1 MKLKLQ
7 MYTTIRVEF
16 LKLFCTIIFRLSL
29 KQIFKMKKIV
39 LTVFVLIFFSPAL
52 FSQNKDEFAI
62 HAVMDEQI
70 KAWNNGNIDAF
81 MQTYWKS
88 DSLLF
93 VGSKGPTYGWQT
105 TLEGY
110 KKRYPDTVAMG
121 KLDFEILQI
130 KSLSAEYSFVLGKWH
145 LKRTIGDAGGYFT
158 LLFRKIN
165 DKWLIVVDHT
175 S

>member
-1 MKLKLQ
+1 
-7 MYTTIRVEF
+7 
-16 LKLFCTIIFRLSL
+16 
-29 KQIFKMKKIV
+29 MKKYFTLLL
-39 LTVFVLIFFSPAL
+39 LTGSFIITLHAQS
-52 FSQNKDEFAI
+52 KDELAI
-62 HAVMDEQI
+62 RAVMDEQI
-70 KAWNNGNIDAF
+70 KTWNSGNIDAF

-110 KKRYPDTVAMG
+110 KKRYPDTITMG

-130 KSLSAEYSFVLGKWH
+130 KPLSAEYSFVLGKWH

-165 DKWLIVVDHT
+165 GNWLIVADHT

>member
-1 MKLKLQ
+1 
-7 MYTTIRVEF
+7 
-16 LKLFCTIIFRLSL
+16 
-29 KQIFKMKKIV
+29 MKKYFI
-39 LTVFVLIFFSPAL
+39 LAFVTTFFSVAS
-52 FSQNKDEFAI
+52 FAQSKDELAI
-62 HAVMDEQI
+62 RSVMDVQV
-70 KAWNNGNIDAF
+70 KAWNSEDLDAF

-93 VGSKGPTYGWQT
+93 VGLKGPSYGWQN

-110 KKRYPDTVAMG
+110 KKRYPDTVSMG
-121 KLDFEILQI
+121 KLDFKILQI
-130 KSLSAEYSFVLGKWH
+130 KSLSSEYSFVLGKWH

-165 DKWLIVVDHT
+165 GKWLIVVDHT

>member
-1 MKLKLQ
+1 
-7 MYTTIRVEF
+7 
-16 LKLFCTIIFRLSL
+16 
-29 KQIFKMKKIV
+29 MKKYSA
-39 LTVFVLIFFSPAL
+39 LVFPITFFSVAL
-52 FSQNKDEFAI
+52 FGQNKDELEI
-62 HAVMDEQI
+62 RAVMDEQV
-70 KAWNNGNIDAF
+70 KTWNNGNIDAF

-93 VGSKGPTYGWQT
+93 LGSKGPSYGWQK

-110 KKRYPDTVAMG
+110 KRRYPDTVSMG

-130 KSLSAEYSFVLGKWH
+130 KSLSSEYSFVLGKWH
-145 LKRTIGDAGGYFT
+145 LKRTMGDAGGYFT

-165 DKWLIVVDHT
+165 GKWLIIADHT

>member
-1 MKLKLQ
+1 M
-7 MYTTIRVEF
+7 
-16 LKLFCTIIFRLSL
+16 
-29 KQIFKMKKIV
+29 MKKF
-39 LTVFVLIFFSPAL
+39 LSTVFVLIFFSLAL
-52 FSQNKDEFAI
+52 FSQSKDELAI
-62 HAVMDEQI
+62 RAVMDEQI
-70 KAWNNGNIDAF
+70 KTWNSGNIDAF

-93 VGSKGPTYGWQT
+93 VGSKGPTYGWQN
-105 TLEGY
+105 TLDGY
-110 KKRYPDTVAMG
+110 KKRYPDTATMG

-130 KSLSAEYSFVLGKWH
+130 KLLSPEYSFVLGKWY
-145 LKRTIGDAGGYFT
+145 LKRTIGDAGGHFT

>member
-1 MKLKLQ
+1 
-7 MYTTIRVEF
+7 
-16 LKLFCTIIFRLSL
+16 
-29 KQIFKMKKIV
+29 MKKYSA
-39 LTVFVLIFFSPAL
+39 LVFPITFFSVAL
-52 FSQNKDEFAI
+52 FGQNKDELEI
-62 HAVMDEQI
+62 RAVMDEQV
-70 KAWNNGNIDAF
+70 KTWNNGNIDAF

-93 VGSKGPTYGWQT
+93 LGSKGPSYGWQK

-110 KKRYPDTVAMG
+110 KRRYPDTVSMG

-130 KSLSAEYSFVLGKWH
+130 KSLSSEYSFVLGKWH

-165 DKWLIVVDHT
+165 GKWLIIADHT

>member
-1 MKLKLQ
+1 M
-7 MYTTIRVEF
+7 
-16 LKLFCTIIFRLSL
+16 
-29 KQIFKMKKIV
+29 MKKFIS
-39 LTVFVLIFFSPAL
+39 TVFVLIFFSLAL
-52 FSQNKDEFAI
+52 FSQSKDELAI
-62 HAVMDEQI
+62 RAVMDEQI
-70 KAWNNGNIDAF
+70 KTWNSGNIDAF

-93 VGSKGPTYGWQT
+93 VGSKGPTYGWQN
-105 TLEGY
+105 TLDGY
-110 KKRYPDTVAMG
+110 KKRYSDTATMG

-130 KSLSAEYSFVLGKWH
+130 KLLSPEYSFVLGKWH
-145 LKRTIGDAGGYFT
+145 LKRTIGDAAGHFT

>member
-1 MKLKLQ
+1 MK
-7 MYTTIRVEF
+7 INF
-16 LKLFCTIIFRLSL
+16 A
-29 KQIFKMKKIV
+29 IV
-39 LTVFVLIFFSPAL
+39 IVALFFSVPSVAQTKNEL
-52 FSQNKDEFAI
+52 AI
-62 HAVMDEQI
+62 RAVMDEQI
-70 KAWNNGNIDAF
+70 KAWNSGNIDAF

-93 VGSKGPTYGWQT
+93 VGSKGLTYGWQT
-105 TLEGY
+105 TLENY
-110 KKRYPDTVAMG
+110 KKRYPDTVTMG

-130 KSLSAEYSFVLGKWH
+130 KPLSSEYSFVLGKWH

-165 DKWLIVVDHT
+165 GKWLIVVDHT

>member
-1 MKLKLQ
+1 
-7 MYTTIRVEF
+7 
-16 LKLFCTIIFRLSL
+16 
-29 KQIFKMKKIV
+29 MKKYFIV
-39 LTVFVLIFFSPAL
+39 VVVTTFFSFKAIA
-52 FSQNKDEFAI
+52 QTNDELAI
-62 HAVMDEQI
+62 HSVMDEQI
-70 KAWNNGNIDAF
+70 KAWNNGNIGAF

-93 VGSKGPTYGWQT
+93 VGSKGPTYGWQN
-105 TLEGY
+105 TLDGY
-110 KKRYPDTVAMG
+110 KKRYPDTATMG

-130 KSLSAEYSFVLGKWH
+130 KFFSTEYSFVLGKWH

-165 DKWLIVVDHT
+165 DKWVIVVDHT

>member
-1 MKLKLQ
+1 
-7 MYTTIRVEF
+7 
-16 LKLFCTIIFRLSL
+16 
-29 KQIFKMKKIV
+29 MKKY
-39 LTVFVLIFFSPAL
+39 FVLVFAITFFSLAL
-52 FSQNKDEFAI
+52 FAQNKDELAI
-62 HAVMDEQI
+62 RSVIDEQV
-70 KAWNNGNIDAF
+70 KTWNNGNIDAF

-93 VGSKGPTYGWQT
+93 VGSKGPSYGWQN

-130 KSLSAEYSFVLGKWH
+130 KSLSSEYKFALGKWH

-165 DKWLIVVDHT
+165 GKWLIVVDHT